1 MTDTFP
7 QKNRMTGR
15 FRGQGKLASLKFSF
29 TMMLLWLYYDVRIL
43 YSLLSSASPFS
54 KPSFPWQWNIC
65 PPHLD
70 LSGSGFVDITK
81 SFLWMSVTVLMLF
94 HLPYSFS
101 LSVPSPPYKPVT
113 SSSQIEPMTLPL
125 SSSTGSASPCLYA
138 CICLKW
144 DSLILSISV
153 FKFHFSHPGI
163 IYTLYLKFCRG

>member
-1 MTDTFP
+1 
-7 QKNRMTGR
+7 
-15 FRGQGKLASLKFSF
+15 
-29 TMMLLWLYYDVRIL
+29 
-43 YSLLSSASPFS
+43 
-54 KPSFPWQWNIC
+54 
-65 PPHLD
+65 
-70 LSGSGFVDITK
+70 
-81 SFLWMSVTVLMLF
+81 MSVTVLMLF